1 MTVSCRDFK
10 SSLSDTEISN
20 LEILDVFPDL
30 ICRPSRSSRLPSKRV
45 TWSDNVPTRK
55 SPTSETDRSID
66 LVQEGKFS
74 GTKFIVSILGPLPK
88 TLALFSRLRLPSGY
102 SEVQTGCER
111 V

>member
-10 SSLSDTEISN
+10 SSLSNTDISK

-30 ICRPSRSSRLPSKRV
+30 ICRPSRSSRHPSKRV

-66 LVQEGKFS
+66 LVQEGEFYE
-74 GTKFIVSILGPLPK
+74 TQFIISILGPLSKPWPFFRCE
-88 TLALFSRLRLPSGY
+88 L
-102 SEVQTGCER
+102 SESEAQIANR
-111 V
+111 IF